1 MDLLPRAMPIGMRPM
16 SGPEA
21 LRERL
26 PAGAV
31 PVVLDWLQRNRVQ
44 VRITPRRATK
54 LGDYR
59 TPVGGGPARISVNRD
74 LNPYA
79 FLVTLV
85 HEFAHQIDQ
94 DKGVADGRP
103 WLPGRARRRRWT
115 AVMDEAFVRLRQQPS
130 A

>member
-1 MDLLPRAMPIGMRPM
+1 MRPT
-16 SGPEA
+16 SGPDA

-31 PVVLDWLQRNRVQ
+31 PVVLDWLHRNRVQ

-59 TPVGGGPARISVNRD
+59 TPVAGRPARISVNRD

-79 FLVTLV
+79 FLGD
-85 HEFAHQIDQ
+85 A
-94 DKGVADGRP
+94 GA
-103 WLPGRARRRRWT
+103 
-115 AVMDEAFVRLRQQPS
+115 
-130 A
+130 